1 MMNKPN
7 EKYNQNTINERFNAV
22 SNIAENIKEFRLSKG
37 ISQKAL
43 ADAVGVSQKA
53 VDYWERGVNEP
64 KATYILRLADFFDV
78 SCDELLG
85 KQTL

>member
-1 MMNKPN
+1 MMKNPN
-7 EKYNQNTINERFNAV
+7 EKYNQTTTNERFTAV

-37 ISQKAL
+37 ISQKNL

-85 KQTL
+85 RNPF